1 MPRRAS
7 ARCVR
12 GGSHIAPEAVIVIAV
27 QDSAH
32 PNTQTAVRFEQVRK
46 NYGRQ
51 AVLQGIDLD
60 VAAGMSFG
68 LVGINGAGKTTL
80 IKCLLDFCHLDEGGI
95 RIFGTRHTDSRARA
109 RLAFLPERF
118 MPPYFLT
125 GRDFLGY
132 MLKLDRRAAD
142 DDKVRAVFAS
152 LDLEA
157 AALDKPVRS
166 YSKGMTQ
173 KLGLAACLLAEPDLL
188 ILDEPMSGLDPLARA
203 RVKQLLRQLR
213 DQGRTLFFT
222 SHALSDVEE
231 ICEHMVVLH
240 QGRLRFSGSPGAL
253 KQSYAQDSM
262 EQAFLNCIESETRG

>member
-1 MPRRAS
+1 M
-7 ARCVR
+7 
-12 GGSHIAPEAVIVIAV
+12 
-27 QDSAH
+27 
-32 PNTQTAVRFEQVRK
+32 TQSAVRFDQVK
-46 NYGRQ
+46 KSYGRQ
-51 AVLQGIDLD
+51 AVLQGIDFD
-60 VAAGMSFG
+60 VAAGMTFG

-80 IKCLLDFCHLDEGGI
+80 IKCLLAFCHVDAGLIE
-95 RIFGTRHTDSRARA
+95 IFGARHTDSHARA

-132 MLKLDRRAAD
+132 MLTLDGRSAD
-142 DDKVRAVFAS
+142 EDQVRAMFAA
-152 LDLEA
+152 LDLDA

-213 DQGRTLFFT
+213 DRGRSLFFA

-240 QGRLRFSGSPGAL
+240 QGRLRFCGSPRSL
-253 KQSYAQDSM
+253 IESYAENSM
-262 EQAFLNCIESETRG
+262 EQAFLRCIGSDAHD

>member
-1 MPRRAS
+1 MMHS
-7 ARCVR
+7 
-12 GGSHIAPEAVIVIAV
+12 
-27 QDSAH
+27 
-32 PNTQTAVRFEQVRK
+32 AVRFDQVRK
-46 NYGRQ
+46 SYARQ
-51 AVLQGIDLD
+51 PVLQGIDLE

-80 IKCLLDFCHLDEGGI
+80 IKCLLDFCHVDGGGI
-95 RIFGTRHTDSRARA
+95 EIFGTRHTDSRARA

-125 GRDFLGY
+125 GRDFLNY
-132 MLKLDRRAAD
+132 MLALDGRHPDA
-142 DDKVRAVFAS
+142 DKVHAMFAA
-152 LDLEA
+152 LDLEP

-173 KLGLAACLLAEPDLL
+173 KLGLAACLLTEPDLL

-203 RVKQLLRQLR
+203 RVKLLLRQLR
-213 DQGRTLFFT
+213 EAGRTLFFT

-240 QGRLRFSGSPGAL
+240 RGRLCFSGGPSAL
-253 KQSYAQDSM
+253 MQRYAADSM
-262 EQAFLNCIESETRG
+262 EQAFLKCIEGNADG

>member
-1 MPRRAS
+1 
-7 ARCVR
+7 
-12 GGSHIAPEAVIVIAV
+12 
-27 QDSAH
+27 
-32 PNTQTAVRFEQVRK
+32 
-46 NYGRQ
+46 
-51 AVLQGIDLD
+51 
-60 VAAGMSFG
+60 
-68 LVGINGAGKTTL
+68 
-80 IKCLLDFCHLDEGGI
+80 
-95 RIFGTRHTDSRARA
+95 
-109 RLAFLPERF
+109 

-132 MLKLDRRAAD
+132 MLTLDERTADEDKMRAM
-142 DDKVRAVFAS
+142 FAA

-213 DQGRTLFFT
+213 DQGRTLFLT

-240 QGRLRFSGSPGAL
+240 QGKLRFSGGPRAL
-253 KQSYAQDSM
+253 MHRYAENSI
-262 EQAFLNCIESETRG
+262 EQAFLRCIGNDSHG

>member
-1 MPRRAS
+1 MAQS
-7 ARCVR
+7 
-12 GGSHIAPEAVIVIAV
+12 
-27 QDSAH
+27 
-32 PNTQTAVRFEQVRK
+32 AVRFDQVRK
-46 NYGRQ
+46 NYGKQ

-60 VAAGMSFG
+60 ISAGMSFG

-80 IKCLLDFCHLDEGGI
+80 IKCLLDFCHLDSGRIE
-95 RIFGTRHTDSRARA
+95 IFGIRHTDNPARA

-125 GRDFLGY
+125 GRDFLNY
-132 MLKLDRRAAD
+132 MLALDQRAAGED
-142 DDKVRAVFAS
+142 RVRAMFGD
-152 LDLEA
+152 LDLDT

-213 DQGRTLFFT
+213 ERGRTLFFT

-231 ICEHMVVLH
+231 ICEQMLVLH
-240 QGRLRFSGSPGAL
+240 QGRSCYCGSPGAL
-253 KQSYAQDSM
+253 RQSYSCDSM
-262 EQAFLNCIESETRG
+262 EQAFLKCIESGAHD